1 MYRAPFC
8 HIFVDRLPKSGTL
21 KAQQNAFRGG
31 QYYGRKNDPAYLY
44 EERSSCGCSDL
55 AQDEVQIGA
64 FTAKVYNAKAF
75 WVGGTGTNS
84 SNYITA
90 TARLTLDTKN
100 STFVSQQYQGM
111 FVGTIGDSAL
121 STNAPNGSDSLVAS
135 NMPVLSAF
143 LRKTEV
149 KLKLSFAEEKD
160 FVAFKNGTPVKLT
173 ITINNTPGYLY
184 LYWNGEQNGLV
195 VTNAAPQA

>member
-1 MYRAPFC
+1 MMAEKMTRRTFM
-8 HIFVDRLPKSGTL
+8 KSAAAAAVSLSGVL
-21 KAQQNAFRGG
+21 VGCGGG
-31 QYYGRKNDPAYLY
+31 Q
-44 EERSSCGCSDL
+44 

>member
-1 MYRAPFC
+1 MAEKMTRRAF
-8 HIFVDRLPKSGTL
+8 IKGTAAVAAAVSMSGIL
-21 KAQQNAFRGG
+21 AGCGGG
-31 QYYGRKNDPAYLY
+31 Q
-44 EERSSCGCSDL
+44 
-55 AQDEVQIGA
+55 AQDEVKIGA

-75 WVGGTGTNS
+75 WVGGTGTGS

-100 STFVSQQYQGM
+100 STFVSQQYRGM

-121 STNAPNGSDSLVAS
+121 STDAPNGSDSLVAT
-135 NMPVLSAF
+135 NMMPFLSAF

-149 KLKLSFAEEKD
+149 ELKLRFAQEAD
-160 FVAFKNGTPVKLT
+160 FAAFKKGTPVKLT

>member
-1 MYRAPFC
+1 MAEKMTRRTFM
-8 HIFVDRLPKSGTL
+8 KSAAAAAAAISLSGVL
-21 KAQQNAFRGG
+21 VGCGGSGPAQN
-31 QYYGRKNDPAYLY
+31 
-44 EERSSCGCSDL
+44 
-55 AQDEVQIGA
+55 EVRVGA

>member
-1 MYRAPFC
+1 MAEKMTRRAL
-8 HIFVDRLPKSGTL
+8 IMGTAAVAAAVSLSGIL
-21 KAQQNAFRGG
+21 AGCGGG
-31 QYYGRKNDPAYLY
+31 Q
-44 EERSSCGCSDL
+44 

-75 WVGGTGTNS
+75 WVGGTGTGS
-84 SNYITA
+84 STYITA

-121 STNAPNGSDSLVAS
+121 STDAPNGSDSLVAS
-135 NMPVLSAF
+135 NMFGSL
-143 LRKTEV
+143 LKKTEV
-149 KLKLSFAEEKD
+149 ELKLRFAKD
-160 FVAFKNGTPVKLT
+160 EDFAAFKNGAPVKLT